1 MSAVINAQVVIE
13 NVRNVEFSLILEAV
27 QDNMG
32 FDETD
37 MKIISEMFEIQMSN
51 FMKAHAANVHSYT
64 DIQFRYVQCELL
76 VRIVKKYKLL
86 MYSIEEYCCHDAEVD
101 AAFQYDEA
109 HQQTWEMVQSWLNT
123 TSAKKSINQQT
134 VI

>member
-1 MSAVINAQVVIE
+1 MSTVINAQVVIE

-32 FDETD
+32 FDEND

-109 HQQTWEMVQSWLNT
+109 HQHTWEMVQSWLNT
-123 TSAKKSINQQT
+123 TSAKKSINQQM